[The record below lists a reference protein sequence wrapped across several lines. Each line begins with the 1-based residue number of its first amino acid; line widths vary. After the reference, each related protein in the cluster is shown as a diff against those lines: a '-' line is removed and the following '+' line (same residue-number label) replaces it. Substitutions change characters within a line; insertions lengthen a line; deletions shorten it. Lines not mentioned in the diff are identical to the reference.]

1 LKLQV
6 FLEAKTYS
14 EDLKIME
21 ELFQKN
27 IPINIEDEMKKS
39 YMAYAMSVIIGIFW
53 GHNTIIA

>member
-1 LKLQV
+1 V